1 MWLYFWTVQR
11 SKNKQK
17 ESWIESWNGERTEGH
32 LVLYCHLVCANTEPW
47 DHMGCHVIRIRTLCS
62 LFWGFAGGSDDK
74 ESAYNTGDT
83 CLIPGSGRS
92 PREGNGNPLQY
103 SFLDNTMDRGAWR
116 ATIYG
121 VTKSRHNWGT
131 NTHAHTHSLFLVS
144 VQNIS
149 HYATKILYQPH

>member
-83 CLIPGSGRS
+83 GLIPGSGRS

-103 SFLDNTMDRGAWR
+103 SFLDNTMDRGAWQ